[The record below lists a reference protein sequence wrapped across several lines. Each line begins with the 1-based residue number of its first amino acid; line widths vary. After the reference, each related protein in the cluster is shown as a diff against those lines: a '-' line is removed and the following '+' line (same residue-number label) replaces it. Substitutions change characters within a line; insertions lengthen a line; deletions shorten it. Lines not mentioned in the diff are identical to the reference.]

1 MHGSRGQLSCRS
13 RYLVNALL
21 LLTLFFLPLHVHF
34 PAHDSQL
41 SQECSCCCG
50 GRPQLGLAPVLT
62 NLIAI
67 YEVALLVPAGAPA
80 PRRGV
85 TRSESARAP
94 PYSPIA

>member
-41 SQECSCCCG
+41 SQECSCCG

>member
-1 MHGSRGQLSCRS
+1 MHGSPWQLSCRS
-13 RYLVNALL
+13 QHVVNALL

-41 SQECSCCCG
+41 NQECSCCG
-50 GRPQLGLAPVLT
+50 GRPQLGLAPVST

-85 TRSESARAP
+85 TRWESARAP
-94 PYSPIA
+94 PYSLIV